1 MGIQD
6 KWLTTRFKFGICD
19 VEQNYRFYFKWLL
32 SKMENVFVLKNVPK
46 TIDISY
52 LKEHLLLDGEICITK
67 FNDELY
73 AAIGSRGGK
82 PNEYYRPTE
91 FIIANPILGSKVVNI
106 GEDGVVIY
114 NTPTDREYMF
124 GGGLFQLIKQ
134 TATLLADNIVSINC
148 AQINTRVEAVFT
160 ADSEAQATA
169 GELTLKKLY
178 AGAPYNILRS
188 DMIEKIGVNPIATA
202 ATSNKIRELV
212 ELHQYI
218 IAQFFQAVGIKAN
231 AINKKERMI
240 TDEINSQDD
249 YLGISLLDIL
259 ESWKQ
264 GFNEVNEMY
273 GTDIQVEL
281 NPILVERITAAIE
294 ENSGEIASETVSENQ
309 ESEQVVEEEI
319 QKTETESETE
329 IESETAS
336 EPELNETASEEKQEE
351 VIEETGVEE
360 EINAIEEAADAI
372 IDAAADT
379 YEDETNETKEG
390 DEE

>member
-32 SKMENVFVLKNVPK
+32 SKMESVFVLKNVPR
-46 TIDISY
+46 TIDINY

-148 AQINTRVEAVFT
+148 AQINTRVEAIFT

-273 GTDIQVEL
+273 HTDIQVEL

-294 ENSGEIASETVSENQ
+294 ENQEEIPSETPSETV
-309 ESEQVVEEEI
+309 EEET
-319 QKTETESETE
+319 QDA
-329 IESETAS
+329 ETAS
-336 EPELNETASEEKQEE
+336 ETEAETTSELALDETASEEKQEE
-351 VIEETGVEE
+351 VIEGTGVEE
-360 EINAIEEAADAI
+360 EIKAIEEAADAI

-379 YEDETNETKEG
+379 YEDETDETKEG
-390 DEE
+390 EDE

>member
-1 MGIQD
+1 MGMND
-6 KWLTTRFKFGICD
+6 KWLSTRFKFGICD

-32 SKMENVFVLKNVPK
+32 SKMENVFVLKNVPR

-67 FNDELY
+67 FGDELY
-73 AAIGSRGGK
+73 AAIGSRGGA

-91 FIIANPILGSKVVNI
+91 FIIANPVLGSKVVNI
-106 GEDGVVIY
+106 GTDGVVIY

-134 TATLLADNIVSINC
+134 TSTLLADNIVSINC

-160 ADSEAQATA
+160 ADSESQAAA
-169 GELTLKKLY
+169 GEIALKKLY
-178 AGAPYNILRS
+178 AGAPYNILRQ
-188 DMIEKIGVNPIATA
+188 DVVEKIGVNPIATA

-249 YLGISLLDIL
+249 YLGISLLDML

-264 GFNEVNEMY
+264 GFDEVNAMY

-281 NPILVERITAAIE
+281 NPILIERITAAIE
-294 ENSGEIASETVSENQ
+294 ETETKASEEAISETENIVENEEIETTENETSQNEPEVSDNAS
-309 ESEQVVEEEI
+309 ESEQEEKTDEPEESSVEETI
-319 QKTETESETE
+319 NE
-329 IESETAS
+329 IE
-336 EPELNETASEEKQEE
+336 Q
-351 VIEETGVEE
+351 
-360 EINAIEEAADAI
+360 AADAI

-379 YEDETNETKEG
+379 YEGETIGGESNDG
-390 DEE
+390 M

>member
-19 VEQNYRFYFKWLL
+19 VEQNYKFYFKWLL
-32 SKMENVFVLKNVPK
+32 SKMESVFVLKNVPR

-91 FIIANPILGSKVVNI
+91 FIIANPVLGSKVVNI
-106 GEDGVVIY
+106 GTDGVVIY

-134 TATLLADNIVSINC
+134 TSTLLADNIVSINC
-148 AQINTRVEAVFT
+148 AQINTRVEAVYT
-160 ADSEAQATA
+160 ADSEAQAAA
-169 GELTLKKLY
+169 GEIALKKLY
-178 AGAPYNILRS
+178 AGAPYNILRQ
-188 DMIEKIGVNPIATA
+188 DVVEKIGVNPIATA

-249 YLGISLLDIL
+249 YLGISLLDML

-264 GFNEVNEMY
+264 GFDEVNEMY

-294 ENSGEIASETVSENQ
+294 ENSGEIESETVSENQ
-309 ESEQVVEEEI
+309 ESEQMVEEEI
-319 QKTETESETE
+319 QETETET
-329 IESETAS
+329 

-379 YEDETNETKEG
+379 YEDETKEG
-390 DEE
+390 DE

>member
-1 MGIQD
+1 MSLD
-6 KWLTTRFKFGICD
+6 TRFEFGVCD
-19 VEQNYRFYFKWLL
+19 VKENYQFYFKWLL
-32 SKMENVFVLKNVPK
+32 SKVMDVIVLKNVPRS
-46 TIDISY
+46 IDIDY
-52 LKEHLLLDGEICITK
+52 LKQNLLLNGEICITD
-67 FNDELY
+67 FNGKLY
-73 AAIGSRGGK
+73 ACIGSRGGE
-82 PNEYYRPTE
+82 PNEYYRPKQ
-91 FIIANPILGSKVVNI
+91 FVIANPILGSKIVNI
-106 GEDGVVIY
+106 GKDGVVIY
-114 NTPTDREYMF
+114 NTCADKNPYWF
-124 GGGLFQLIKQ
+124 GGLWQLIKQ

-148 AQINTRVEAVFT
+148 AQINTRVEAVYT
-160 ADSEAQATA
+160 ADSEAQAAA
-169 GELTLKKLY
+169 GEIALKKLY
-178 AGAPYNILRS
+178 NGHPYQVVRQNIL
-188 DMIEKIGVNPIATA
+188 EKIGVNPIATA
-202 ATSNKIRELV
+202 ATSNKIKELV

-218 IAQFFQAVGIKAN
+218 IAQFFQAIGIKAN

-264 GFNEVNEMY
+264 GFDEVNEMY

-294 ENSGEIASETVSENQ
+294 ENQ
-309 ESEQVVEEEI
+309 EQVVEEVA
-319 QKTETESETE
+319 QDSETE
-329 IESETAS
+329 IETTSETETGTEAETETAS

-360 EINAIEEAADAI
+360 EINAIEGAADSI

-379 YEDETNETKEG
+379 YEDEETKEG